1 MVKELENI
9 ITTEMFDA
17 LLPSV
22 SQTIFYKKM
31 IARIEWLSYVDSLPH
46 LAYVAGASPAQ
57 KAVFG
62 YMHARALKL
71 AIWELEC
78 QAEAIAEARHQ
89 LAREN
94 WLYEAE
100 AQAQGELEAQARAQD
115 EAWEKGQDAIF

>member
-1 MVKELENI
+1 MVKELENNQA

-31 IARIEWLSYVDSLPH
+31 VKRIEWLSYADSLPH

-78 QAEAIAEARHQ
+78 QAEAEGEKIRAGEAEARF
-89 LAREN
+89 RSF
-94 WLYEAE
+94 
-100 AQAQGELEAQARAQD
+100 GRRA
-115 EAWEKGQDAIF
+115 KPT